1 MIKTKKYKNFSNMMF
16 VNEFT
21 YNKLE
26 EFASD
31 INLFKIHR
39 ELKTLKDF
47 KIVIRNEI
55 ANDMIYFYVNK
66 WNSGLIKEYKL
77 KDILK

>member
-1 MIKTKKYKNFSNMMF
+1 MIKTKKYNYPNMMF

-26 EFASD
+26 EF
-31 INLFKIHR
+31 INPIVIAKLHMK
-39 ELKTLKDF
+39 LKTFKDF
-47 KIVIRNEI
+47 KIVIKDEI
-55 ANDMIYFYVNK
+55 ANDMIYFYVNRI
-66 WNSGLIKEYKL
+66 NSGEIIEYKL

>member
-1 MIKTKKYKNFSNMMF
+1 MKTKKYNYPNMMF
-16 VNEFT
+16 VNQFT

-31 INLFKIHR
+31 INLFKIHK

-47 KIVIRNEI
+47 KIVVRPEI
-55 ANDMIYFYVNK
+55 ANNMVYFYVNK